1 MLISSFETEN
11 YVTCLSKRKTV
22 NGRGFRFNLGLFLR
36 TRVTEISKKFSNE
49 ELKGDLNR
57 IRNFS
62 ILMSIFPTKT
72 ILFFTENQ
80 FSDMRDEHCICV
92 VRQEDRKLHN
102 TYCT

>member
-11 YVTCLSKRKTV
+11 YATCLSKRKTV
-22 NGRGFRFNLGLFLR
+22 SGRGFRFNLGLFLR

-49 ELKGDLNR
+49 ELKGDLDR

-80 FSDMRDEHCICV
+80 FSDMRDEHCKCV
-92 VRQEDRKLHN
+92 VRQEDRKLYN